1 MYYGLFCTL
10 AKFSAG
16 RFFEEE
22 MMNKLATVFVSA
34 GVIALFST
42 VAQAGL
48 VDSSLDCNFPG
59 DPYMYRHEW
68 SVNYGLAELT
78 IVQTFDELG
87 PDVAE
92 LSGETDS
99 DLTSFTVI
107 GRATN
112 STATTWTGYTLTL
125 YDLVSKATFVNG
137 SAGAVGS
144 KLQTVAYLDSTTIEF
159 SGDDPVLDGHL
170 LQFQF
175 DILVPTAGAFE
186 LTLTQN
192 PIPEPATIAL
202 LGLGSL
208 ALLRRRKR

>member
-1 MYYGLFCTL
+1 
-10 AKFSAG
+10 
-16 RFFEEE
+16 
-22 MMNKLATVFVSA
+22 MNKFATVFVSA

-42 VAQAGL
+42 VVQAGL
-48 VDSSLDCNFPG
+48 VDGSLDCNFTG

-68 SVNYGLAELT
+68 SVNYGQAELT
-78 IVQTFDELG
+78 ITETFIELG

-99 DLTSFTVI
+99 DLTTFSVI
-107 GRATN
+107 KKITN
-112 STATTWTGYTLTL
+112 DTGITWTAYTLTL
-125 YDLVSKATFVNG
+125 YDLVSETTFVNG

-144 KLQTVAYLDSTTIEF
+144 KFQTVAYPDSTTIEF

-175 DILVPTAGAFE
+175 DILVPTAGTFE

>member
-1 MYYGLFCTL
+1 M
-10 AKFSAG
+10 K
-16 RFFEEE
+16 RHVIFFVV
-22 MMNKLATVFVSA
+22 LIITA
-34 GVIALFST
+34 FST

-48 VDSSLDCNFPG
+48 VDCSFDCNFPG
-59 DPYMYRHEW
+59 DPHMYRHEW
-68 SVNYGLAELT
+68 SVNYGSAELT
-78 IVQTFDELG
+78 IIQTFDELG

-125 YDLVSKATFVNG
+125 YDPVRGATFVNG

-144 KLQTVAYLDSTTIEF
+144 KFQTVAYPDSTTIEF

-175 DILVPTAGAFE
+175 DILVPTAGTFE

-192 PIPEPATIAL
+192 PTPEPATIAL
-202 LGLGSL
+202 FGLGAL
-208 ALLRRRKR
+208 ILLRRGKR

>member
-1 MYYGLFCTL
+1 MRRYTIIF
-10 AKFSAG
+10 
-16 RFFEEE
+16 
-22 MMNKLATVFVSA
+22 
-34 GVIALFST
+34 GVILIAGLSN
-42 VAQAGL
+42 VAQSAL
-48 VDSSLDCNFPG
+48 VDGSLDCNFPG

-68 SVNYGLAELT
+68 SVNYGSAELT
-78 IVQTFDELG
+78 IVQTFVELG

-92 LSGETDS
+92 ISGETDS

-125 YDLVSKATFVNG
+125 YDLVSETTFVNG

-144 KLQTVAYLDSTTIEF
+144 KFQTVAYPDSTTIEF

-175 DILVPTAGAFE
+175 DILVPTTGTFE

-192 PIPEPATIAL
+192 PIPEPTTIAL

>member
-1 MYYGLFCTL
+1 
-10 AKFSAG
+10 
-16 RFFEEE
+16 
-22 MMNKLATVFVSA
+22 MNKFATVFVSA
-34 GVIALFST
+34 GVIALFSA

-48 VDSSLDCNFPG
+48 VDGSLDCNFPG
-59 DPYMYRHEW
+59 DPYMYRYEW
-68 SVNYGLAELT
+68 SVNYGQAELT
-78 IVQTFDELG
+78 IIQTFDELG
-87 PDVAE
+87 PDVVE

-107 GRATN
+107 GRVTN

-125 YDLVSKATFVNG
+125 YDPVSEVTFVNG

-144 KLQTVAYLDSTTIEF
+144 NFQTVAYPDSTTIEF
-159 SGDDPVLDGHL
+159 SGDDPVLNGL
-170 LQFQF
+170 LRLQF

-192 PIPEPATIAL
+192 PIPEPATIAM

>member
-1 MYYGLFCTL
+1 VRRYTIIF
-10 AKFSAG
+10 
-16 RFFEEE
+16 
-22 MMNKLATVFVSA
+22 
-34 GVIALFST
+34 GVILIAGLSN
-42 VAQAGL
+42 VAQSAL
-48 VDSSLDCNFPG
+48 VDGSLDCNFPG

-68 SVNYGLAELT
+68 SVNYGSAELT
-78 IVQTFDELG
+78 IVQTFVELG

-92 LSGETDS
+92 ISGETDS

-125 YDLVSKATFVNG
+125 YDLVSETTFVNG

-144 KLQTVAYLDSTTIEF
+144 KFQTVAYPDSTTIEF

-175 DILVPTAGAFE
+175 DILVPTTGTFE

-192 PIPEPATIAL
+192 PIPEPTTIAL

>member
-1 MYYGLFCTL
+1 MN
-10 AKFSAG
+10 
-16 RFFEEE
+16 RF
-22 MMNKLATVFVSA
+22 ATVFVSA

-42 VAQAGL
+42 VVQAGL
-48 VDSSLDCNFPG
+48 VDGSLDCNFPG
-59 DPYMYRHEW
+59 DPHMYRHEW

-78 IVQTFDELG
+78 ITETFVELG

-99 DLTSFTVI
+99 DLTTFSVI
-107 GRATN
+107 KKITN
-112 STATTWTGYTLTL
+112 DTGITWTAYTLTL
-125 YDLVSKATFVNG
+125 YDPVSEATFVNG

-144 KLQTVAYLDSTTIEF
+144 KFQTVAYPDSTTIEF
-159 SGDDPVLDGHL
+159 SGDDSVLDGHL

-175 DILVPTAGAFE
+175 DILVPTAGTFE